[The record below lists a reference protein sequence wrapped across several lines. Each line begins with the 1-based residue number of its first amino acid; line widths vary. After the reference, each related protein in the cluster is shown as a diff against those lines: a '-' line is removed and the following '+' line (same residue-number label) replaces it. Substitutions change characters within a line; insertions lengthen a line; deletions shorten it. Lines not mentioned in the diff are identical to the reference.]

1 MLRTTPLLI
10 KSAEEQVYEV
20 LRDEILHGMEP
31 GRPLRLADI
40 ADRLGVSTMPVRTAL
55 MRLESDG
62 LVRQQPRRGA
72 IVAPLDVEDIQE
84 IQSIRCGIEGLAARL
99 GAAAIEPV
107 GLGRMAALLSVLE
120 SAVQRR
126 DLDQYLH
133 IATEFEDECYR
144 AAKRARLLGI
154 VQGFRQAAQRY
165 VRLAVGD
172 SPDFKIDAHERFYQA
187 VVDHDG
193 AVAEAIIQE
202 ELLWTLDRI
211 VERLRSEARPIREGQ
226 VAPRTQFAVGSQPH
240 G

>member
-1 MLRTTPLLI
+1 VLRTTPLLI

-31 GRPLRLADI
+31 GRPLRLAEI
-40 ADRLGVSTMPVRTAL
+40 ADRLGVSTMPVRAAL

-99 GAAAIEPV
+99 GAAAIDPV
-107 GLGRMAALLSVLE
+107 GLDRMSELLTVLGSAAH
-120 SAVQRR
+120 RR

-144 AAKRARLLGI
+144 AAGRTRLLGL

-165 VRLAVGD
+165 VRLAVGG
-172 SPDFKIDAHERFYQA
+172 SPDFRIDGHERFYRA
-187 VVDHDG
+187 AADHDG
-193 AVAEAIIQE
+193 DAAEGIIQE
-202 ELLWTLDRI
+202 SLLWTLERI
-211 VERLRSEARPIREGQ
+211 VDRMQTDVPGTVHA
-226 VAPRTQFAVGSQPH
+226 
-240 G
+240 

>member
-31 GRPLRLADI
+31 GRPLRLAEI
-40 ADRLGVSTMPVRTAL
+40 ADRLGVSTMPVRAAL

-84 IQSIRCGIEGLAARL
+84 IQAIRSGIEGLAARL
-99 GAAAIEPV
+99 GASAIDRV
-107 GLGRMAALLSVLE
+107 GQGRMAALLSVLE
-120 SAVQRR
+120 SAAQRR

-144 AAKRARLLGI
+144 AAKRPRLLGL
-154 VQGFRQAAQRY
+154 VQGFRQSAQRY
-165 VRLAVGD
+165 VRLAVGG
-172 SPDFKIDAHERFYQA
+172 SPDFKIDAHERLYEA
-187 VVDHDG
+187 
-193 AVAEAIIQE
+193 AVANDGEAAERIIQDA
-202 ELLWTLDRI
+202 LQWTLERI
-211 VERLRSEARPIREGQ
+211 VERMQTGALEPVR
-226 VAPRTQFAVGSQPH
+226 V
-240 G
+240 

>member
-31 GRPLRLADI
+31 GLPLRLAEI
-40 ADRLGVSTMPVRTAL
+40 ADRLGVSTMPVRAAL

-99 GAAAIEPV
+99 GAAAIDPV
-107 GLGRMAALLSVLE
+107 GLGRMAELLSVLE
-120 SAVQRR
+120 SAAQRR

-133 IATEFEDECYR
+133 IATEFEDECYK
-144 AAKRARLLGI
+144 AAHRARLLGL

-165 VRLAVGD
+165 VRLAVGG
-172 SPDFKIDAHERFYQA
+172 SPDFKIDAHERLYRAA
-187 VVDHDG
+187 VAHDG
-193 AVAEAIIQE
+193 EAAEDIIQE
-202 ELLWTLDRI
+202 ALLWTLERI
-211 VERLRSEARPIREGQ
+211 VERMQHETATPVPG
-226 VAPRTQFAVGSQPH
+226 
-240 G
+240 